1 MAFMYSQD
9 NIESLYQLLAHAA
22 GTDIFHA
29 IDYDAVITQ
38 PSFWPNM
45 IYNPRFNGESLI
57 QRIKELKSA
66 TQTSNCPKYIMSNPG
81 ETSEELLSKMRDLN
95 LKIGHW
101 TAMHRTLQKLPE
113 HCHPTLKISE
123 VRDSSELVPWL
134 DVLNEAL
141 MKESKAD
148 VSMFENILSNGN
160 IQILVGTLNGEPVA
174 TSMSYTHEGTCGI
187 YLVATLEPFRG
198 LGIGR
203 DMTLKAMK
211 IGKELGCR
219 QATLQSTNMGLS
231 VYRNLEF
238 EDCGEI
244 EVFDVS
250 KSS

>member
-1 MAFMYSQD
+1 MASIYSQD
-9 NIESLYQLLAHAA
+9 NIESLHELLARAA
-22 GTDIFHA
+22 GTKIFNA
-29 IDYDAVITQ
+29 KDYDAVITE

-45 IYNPRFNGESLI
+45 IYNPRFDRKNLRTRIHSLKI
-57 QRIKELKSA
+57 GS
-66 TQTSNCPKYIMSNPG
+66 QTSNGPNYIMSDPG
-81 ETSEELLSKMRDLN
+81 KTSQELLSGLKDLN

-101 TAMHRTLQKLPE
+101 TAMHRTLQDLPE
-113 HCHPTLKISE
+113 YTQPTLKIAE
-123 VRDSSELVPWL
+123 VKVKSELVHWL
-134 DVLNEAL
+134 HVLNEAL
-141 MKESKAD
+141 MKESKVDA
-148 VSMFENILSNGN
+148 SMFENILSNEN
-160 IQILVGTLNGEPVA
+160 IQILVGTLDGEPVA
-174 TSMSYTHEGTCGI
+174 TSMSFIHNGTCGI

-203 DMTLKAMK
+203 DMTLRAMK
-211 IGKELGCR
+211 IGKELGCS